1 MNTSFAIK
9 PTQMLNLIS
18 KLSCNKYIVT
28 IKQCHFMFK
37 GTKNIIIFEQSL
49 HFVLSPGVDP
59 LWFPPFYGNRSDF
72 S

>member
-1 MNTSFAIK
+1 
-9 PTQMLNLIS
+9 
-18 KLSCNKYIVT
+18 
-28 IKQCHFMFK
+28 MFK